1 MRNNSLTEEIAVTVI
16 ATGFDM
22 KQQDEILHIEP
33 KKTIYSLEDE
43 NEISENIEKKQKPL
57 QFDNASQ
64 SIDFKNINFDIDT
77 IQTSE
82 NNDITK
88 EEILDI
94 DVDYE
99 LIKKDIN
106 DAVDSKLDEELVITK
121 LEEIDVIDPI
131 QVLDYGE
138 KIYSNDNNEYK
149 HFLKVDINE
158 IEVIEPVHNSICYA

>member
-1 MRNNSLTEEIAVTVI
+1 M
-16 ATGFDM
+16 
-22 KQQDEILHIEP
+22 
-33 KKTIYSLEDE
+33 
-43 NEISENIEKKQKPL
+43 
-57 QFDNASQ
+57 
-64 SIDFKNINFDIDT
+64 
-77 IQTSE
+77 
-82 NNDITK
+82 
-88 EEILDI
+88 DI

-158 IEVIEPVHNSICYA
+158 IWDPRTCAHNSICYA

>member
-1 MRNNSLTEEIAVTVI
+1 M
-16 ATGFDM
+16 
-22 KQQDEILHIEP
+22 
-33 KKTIYSLEDE
+33 
-43 NEISENIEKKQKPL
+43 
-57 QFDNASQ
+57 
-64 SIDFKNINFDIDT
+64 
-77 IQTSE
+77 
-82 NNDITK
+82 
-88 EEILDI
+88 
-94 DVDYE
+94 DYE

-158 IEVIEPVHNSICYA
+158 IEVIEPVHIIPYVTLENNSYSKNAEDNLENEKNHKFNPIDSP